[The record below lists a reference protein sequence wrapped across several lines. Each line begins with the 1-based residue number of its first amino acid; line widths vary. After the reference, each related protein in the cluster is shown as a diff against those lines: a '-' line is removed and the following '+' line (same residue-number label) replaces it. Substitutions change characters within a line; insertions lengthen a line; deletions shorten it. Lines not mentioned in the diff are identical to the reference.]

1 MFRIL
6 FIFLIISSC
15 KEKPVAPEQKLQIE
29 TEEVSPTGN
38 TVSTRFRV
46 PKGYRRIEKEPNS
59 YAHFLRNLSLKAPDA
74 PVLLHN
80 GSLKGN
86 QHVHAAVI
94 ELPIGT
100 KDLHQCADAVMRLR
114 SEYLWN
120 KKRYQDIHFN
130 LTNGHQIDYTNWM
143 QGQRIKLDGNKTSW
157 YQATQPSN
165 DYDTFWAYMELIF
178 MYAGTHSLSRE
189 LNSVPITDMQIG
201 DVLIRGGFPGHAVV
215 VVDMCENRAGNKLFM
230 LAQSYMPAQELHILI
245 NPKNDKLSPWYELS
259 SDGDIVTPEWRFGAG
274 DLKRF

>member
-1 MFRIL
+1 MMRIL
-6 FIFLIISSC
+6 IVLLVLVSCRDAGEVKSSLNDVLPTVVEEPRNSIFSRF
-15 KEKPVAPEQKLQIE
+15 APPEGFQRLK
-29 TEEVSPTGN
+29 VN
-38 TVSTRFRV
+38 
-46 PKGYRRIEKEPNS
+46 KNS
-59 YAHFLRNLSLKAPDA
+59 YAHYLRNLPLKAPDA

-86 QHVHAAVI
+86 QHVHAAVVD
-94 ELPIGT
+94 LPIGT

-114 SEYLWN
+114 AEYLWDE
-120 KKRYQDIHFN
+120 KRYRDIHFN
-130 LTNGHQIDYTNWM
+130 FTNGHQIDYAKWM
-143 QGQRIKLDGNKTSW
+143 QGERIKVKGNKTSW
-157 YQATQPSN
+157 YKATSPSN

-178 MYAGTHSLSRE
+178 MYAGTHSLSKE

-201 DVLIRGGFPGHAVV
+201 DVLIQGGFPGHAVV
-215 VVDMCENRAGNKLFM
+215 VVDMCENRAGKKLFM

-259 SDGDIVTPEWRFGAG
+259 SDGDIVTPEWRFGIG